1 MRRVRTFLVVVV
13 FVVGALALALWA
25 TQPILEQRAAGYIAQ
40 AGAAAGV
47 TIGEVHFSWNQPL
60 RLDKVIVDRP
70 DTGRVQIERADIRW
84 DLAGGRDP
92 RAHVRGFDLRGIR
105 MQRGP
110 LTMELSE
117 TAFDVLSWEVSGGT
131 ERLRLRQLPSGGEFE
146 ARWRA
151 HAAKPDIGL
160 TLKHFDLAS
169 ARVRWSGDEVLQP
182 GAWTGTVGVSSAG
195 DALTLRGDA
204 SAEGVRIKL
213 PPSFGGRAG
222 EFGAPVAVH
231 LVWEA
236 IRGARAID
244 VRRLDADLGG
254 LMIAAR
260 GRVDGLGPD
269 AAIEARVTAHTDLG
283 PAFLA
288 TGIRLPVAMDVAP
301 TDRLGT
307 ASGELAIRGPVWR
320 PAELL
325 LTPDLQFASTP
336 EGIEKMQFLDRPFR
350 YEPPGSGASIEVRA
364 GAPDFISI
372 GAVPPLFLDALLVS
386 EDAGF
391 YGHQGVDVK
400 EIRAAWAENAERGR
414 PARGGSTITQ
424 QLVKNLFLSREKSY
438 GRKMEEA
445 ALALLVDAALP
456 KRRILEIYLNVI
468 EWGPG
473 LYGLLPAA
481 RHYFGKPPGALTPKE
496 IAFLVCL
503 IPSPVRYHQAHTAGR
518 AGPGMEQLMANLLAK
533 LRSTEA
539 LSEDDYGAALDEELA
554 FAPEHAP
561 PAASE
566 GLRPERAAGG
576 VARSAQGMD
585 ASPAPP

>member
-1 MRRVRTFLVVVV
+1 MDGMRRIRTLLVTLLVAA
-13 FVVGALALALWA
+13 GAIALGLWA
-25 TQPILEQRAAGYIAQ
+25 TQPLLEQRAAAYIAR

-47 TIGEVHFSWNQPL
+47 TIGTVTFAWNGPL

-70 DTGRVQIERADIRW
+70 DTGRVQVERADVRW

-117 TAFDVLSWEVSGGT
+117 TAFDVVSWEVRDGV

-146 ARWRA
+146 ATWRTR
-151 HAAKPDIGL
+151 AATPDIGL
-160 TLKHFDLAS
+160 TLSRFDLSA
-169 ARVRWSGDEVLQP
+169 ARVRWSGDDVLQP
-182 GAWTGTVGVSSAG
+182 GAWTGKVGVSSAG
-195 DALTLRGDA
+195 AALTLRGDA

-231 LVWEA
+231 LVWDAVRSE
-236 IRGARAID
+236 RSID
-244 VRRLDADLGG
+244 VRALDADLGG
-254 LMIAAR
+254 LAIGAR

-269 AAIEARVTAHTDLG
+269 AVIEAKVSAHTDLG
-283 PAFLA
+283 AAFQA
-288 TGIRLPVAMDVAP
+288 TGIRLPVSMDVAP

-307 ASGELAIRGPVWR
+307 ASGELTIRGPLWR
-320 PAELL
+320 PAELAL
-325 LTPDLQFASTP
+325 APELRFESTP
-336 EGIEKMQFLDRPFR
+336 GGIEKLQFLDRPFR
-350 YEPPGSGASIEVRA
+350 YEPPGSGTAIEVRA

-372 GAVPPLFLDALLVS
+372 AAVPPLFVDALLLS

-391 YGHQGVDVK
+391 YGHPGVDVA
-400 EIRAAWAENAERGR
+400 EIRAAWAENVERGTL
-414 PARGGSTITQ
+414 ARGGSTITQ
-424 QLVKNLFLSREKSY
+424 QLVKNLFLSRDKSY

-456 KRRILEIYLNVI
+456 KRRILEIYVNVI

-473 LYGLLPAA
+473 LYGLVPAS
-481 RHYFGKPPGALTPKE
+481 RHYFGKEPAALRPKE

-533 LRSTEA
+533 L
-539 LSEDDYGAALDEELA
+539 LSVGAIGEEDYAVALDEGLQ
-554 FAPEHAP
+554 FAPE
-561 PAASE
+561 AA
-566 GLRPERAAGG
+566 AAF
-576 VARSAQGMD
+576 VS
-585 ASPAPP
+585 